1 MIPFLAYCAVA
12 AAALVLLAKGAGQAA
27 TMVFGWGVIVV
38 FVADK
43 FIRTMLIGDTIRLG
57 FLWALVGGL
66 AGLETFGLLGLF
78 MGPVILAMTGALL
91 RDSTEAN
98 N

>member
-1 MIPFLAYCAVA
+1 
-12 AAALVLLAKGAGQAA
+12 
-27 TMVFGWGVIVV
+27 MVFGWGVIVV

-57 FLWALVGGL
+57 FLWVLVGGL